1 LIARFGNQFKA
12 ISLEDT
18 MSEAL
23 NQIANQVSN
32 NPLDNIRGILI
43 ILVLL
48 AIALKLAP
56 KGVSVAGHDAGQLFL
71 LAALPL
77 FFIDFG
83 TSAEYA
89 AGELHHILAEA
100 NLQVYAP
107 YAVVVIALLN
117 IAFGGL
123 YIYALGVFRD
133 GGGADTASMR
143 YLGPMAAIM
152 VAFLL
157 LEDYTLT
164 VVVSSLSGADQLLS
178 TINQLHA
185 APAIHIVLGVG
196 IAWLTCWLTLRGR
209 KDASRVTFVILFMY
223 AALMLITFV
232 VLAVQTARGESS
244 MPNVAGGVKPIVPI
258 PTPDAHIDIAHV
270 VGVVAN
276 SVLHGLVA
284 LTGLEA
290 VSNGL
295 QFIKDQDASY
305 VKWGKKRF
313 PQWEG
318 FWKFFSGRVGVG
330 RTIQC
335 GFLFWGGITTALNSH
350 FANYFNVIDG
360 TNGQTLVGNL
370 AYVALIPLGGYVMF
384 FFRQVWS
391 SLTLSFANMTAY
403 EDMQSTAYRDGVR
416 GILPVALVYRSPNG
430 NFPRPVLATFG
441 VATLIMILVGGN
453 TSAAIPFY
461 GIGVFAPIAFMGFSV
476 RRHLLHTKP
485 RGYKTAA
492 VGTFII
498 ASLSVFIFMSQIVG
512 KFEEGGWIRL
522 FTFSSLYIAGH
533 LILLSKGGERTNA
546 VAHHLIHDVSRIEG
560 TMAELLTWQ
569 THMMQTYRENLTRR
583 RRNYSNHREIQLPV
597 LPYPPYQIH
606 YDNH

>member
-1 LIARFGNQFKA
+1 MPDIV
-12 ISLEDT
+12 
-18 MSEAL
+18 
-23 NQIANQVSN
+23 NQIGHQLTT

-43 ILVLL
+43 IIVLL

-89 AGELHHILAEA
+89 AGELHKVLAEA
-100 NLQVYAP
+100 NMQIYAP
-107 YAVVVIALLN
+107 YADLAIALLN

-178 TINQLHA
+178 TVNALESA
-185 APAIHIVLGVG
+185 SPVVHIILGVG
-196 IAWLTCWLTLRGR
+196 IAWLTCCLTLRGR

-223 AALMLITFV
+223 ASMMIITFC
-232 VLAVQTARGESS
+232 VLAIQTFQGAKTVPIIE
-244 MPNVAGGVKPIVPI
+244 GGMKAIVPI
-258 PTPDAHIDIAHV
+258 PLPDPHVDIAHV

-305 VKWGKKRF
+305 VKWAKKHL
-313 PQWEG
+313 PQG
-318 FWKFFSGRVGVG
+318 
-330 RTIQC
+330 
-335 GFLFWGGITTALNSH
+335 
-350 FANYFNVIDG
+350 
-360 TNGQTLVGNL
+360 
-370 AYVALIPLGGYVMF
+370 
-384 FFRQVWS
+384 
-391 SLTLSFANMTAY
+391 
-403 EDMQSTAYRDGVR
+403 
-416 GILPVALVYRSPNG
+416 
-430 NFPRPVLATFG
+430 
-441 VATLIMILVGGN
+441 
-453 TSAAIPFY
+453 
-461 GIGVFAPIAFMGFSV
+461 
-476 RRHLLHTKP
+476 
-485 RGYKTAA
+485 
-492 VGTFII
+492 
-498 ASLSVFIFMSQIVG
+498 
-512 KFEEGGWIRL
+512 
-522 FTFSSLYIAGH
+522 
-533 LILLSKGGERTNA
+533 
-546 VAHHLIHDVSRIEG
+546 
-560 TMAELLTWQ
+560 
-569 THMMQTYRENLTRR
+569 
-583 RRNYSNHREIQLPV
+583 
-597 LPYPPYQIH
+597 
-606 YDNH
+606 

>member
-1 LIARFGNQFKA
+1 MLANIQGLAIIA
-12 ISLEDT
+12 L
-18 MSEAL
+18 
-23 NQIANQVSN
+23 
-32 NPLDNIRGILI
+32 ILI
-43 ILVLL
+43 VGYR
-48 AIALKLAP
+48 LAP
-56 KGVSVAGHDAGQLFL
+56 KNVSIAGHDAGQLFL

-89 AGELHHILAEA
+89 AGELHTILAQA
-100 NLQVYAP
+100 RLQEYAP
-107 YAVVVIALLN
+107 IADLAIAALN
-117 IAFGGL
+117 IAFGGM

-178 TINQLHA
+178 TINQLEA
-185 APAIHIVLGVG
+185 APIFHIVLGVG

-209 KDASRVTFVILFMY
+209 KDASRVTFVILFTY
-223 AALMLITFV
+223 VALMTLTFV
-232 VLAVQTARGESS
+232 VLWIQS
-244 MPNVAGGVKPIVPI
+244 NQGVKTLPGQDGQMLAIVPLPRPDADISI
-258 PTPDAHIDIAHV
+258 PTVIGHI
-270 VGVVAN
+270 AN

-295 QFIKDQDASY
+295 QFIKDEDASY
-305 VKWGKKRF
+305 VKLGKRRL
-313 PQWEG
+313 PQYEG
-318 FWKFFSGRVGVG
+318 LWKFLSGRVGVG
-330 RTIQC
+330 RTIQF
-335 GFLFWGGITTALNSH
+335 GFLFWGGITTTLNSH
-350 FANYFNVIDG
+350 FSNYFNVIDG
-360 TNGQTLVGNL
+360 TFGRTLVGNL
-370 AYVALIPLGGYVMF
+370 AFIALIPIGGQVLYI
-384 FFRQVWS
+384 FRQIWS

-416 GILPVALVYRSPNG
+416 GILPVGLVYRSPNG
-430 NFPRPVLATFG
+430 NFPRPVLGTFVIAT
-441 VATLIMILVGGN
+441 VIMILVGGH
-453 TSAAIPFY
+453 TAAAIPFY
-461 GIGVFAPIAFMGFSV
+461 GIGVFAPIAFMGYSV

-485 RGYKTAA
+485 AGYRAGA
-492 VGTFII
+492 VATFVI

-522 FTFSSLYIAGH
+522 VTFSSLYITGH
-533 LILLSKGGERTNA
+533 VILLNKIGERSDKM
-546 VAHHLIHDVSRIEG
+546 AHHLIHDISRIEG

-569 THMMQTYRENLTRR
+569 THMMQTYRHNLKERLAHWFGRSTAPI
-583 RRNYSNHREIQLPV
+583 EL

>member
-1 LIARFGNQFKA
+1 ML
-12 ISLEDT
+12 
-18 MSEAL
+18 
-23 NQIANQVSN
+23 ANIQGV
-32 NPLDNIRGILI
+32 LI
-43 ILVLL
+43 ILVILG
-48 AIALKLAP
+48 IAFRLSP

-89 AGELHHILAEA
+89 AGELHKILAEQ
-100 NLQVYAP
+100 NLQIYAP
-107 YAVVVIALLN
+107 YADLAIALIN

-143 YLGPMAAIM
+143 YLRPALAIM

-178 TINQLHA
+178 TINALDA
-185 APAIHIVLGVG
+185 APFIHIGLGIG

-209 KDASRVTFVILFMY
+209 KDAARVTFVILFTY
-223 AALMLITFV
+223 VTLMVITFV
-232 VLAVQTARGESS
+232 ALHVQTLQ
-244 MPNVAGGVKPIVPI
+244 GVPAAPL
-258 PTPDAHIDIAHV
+258 PQPPSGLSLTDV
-270 VGVVAN
+270 VGHVAN
-276 SVLHGLVA
+276 SVMHGLVA

-295 QFIKDQDASY
+295 QFIKNEDASY
-305 VKWGKKRF
+305 VKWGKQHL
-313 PQWEG
+313 PQVQGLWN
-318 FWKFFSGRVGVG
+318 FLSGRVGVG
-330 RTIQC
+330 RTIQF
-335 GFLFWGGITTALNSH
+335 GFLFWGGLTTALNSH
-350 FANYFNVIDG
+350 FSNYFNVLDG
-360 TNGQTLVGNL
+360 TNGRTMVGNL
-370 AYVALIPLGGYVMF
+370 AYIALIPLGGYALY

-391 SLTLSFANMTAY
+391 ALTLSFANMTAY

-416 GILPVALVYRSPNG
+416 GILPVRLVYRSPNG
-430 NFPRPVLATFG
+430 NFPRPVLMTFIIATI
-441 VATLIMILVGGN
+441 IMILVGGN

-461 GIGVFAPIAFMGFSV
+461 GIGVFAPIAFMGFAV
-476 RRHLLHTKP
+476 RQHILHTRPK
-485 RGYKTAA
+485 GYRIAA
-492 VGTFII
+492 PIVLAT

-512 KFEEGGWIRL
+512 KFEEGGWIRVI
-522 FTFSSLYIAGH
+522 TFSTLYITGH
-533 LILLSKGGERTNA
+533 LILLSKIGERSDK

-560 TMAELLTWQ
+560 TMAELLMWQ
-569 THMMQTYRENLTRR
+569 THMMQTYRHNLLARI
-583 RRNYSNHREIQLPV
+583 HRLRHRTTADDS
-597 LPYPPYQIH
+597 LMAYPPYQIH

>member
-1 LIARFGNQFKA
+1 MLANLQGIA
-12 ISLEDT
+12 
-18 MSEAL
+18 
-23 NQIANQVSN
+23 
-32 NPLDNIRGILI
+32 I
-43 ILVLL
+43 ILLLLGL
-48 AIALKLAP
+48 AIKLAP
-56 KGVSVAGHDAGQLFL
+56 KGVPIAGHDAGQLFL

-100 NLQVYAP
+100 KLQQYAP
-107 YAVVVIALLN
+107 IADLAIALLN
-117 IAFGGL
+117 IAFGSL

-143 YLGPMAAIM
+143 YLGPMVAIM

-178 TINQLHA
+178 TVDQVGA
-185 APAIHIVLGVG
+185 APLFHIMLGVG

-209 KDASRVTFVILFMY
+209 RDASRITFIILFTY
-223 AALMLITFV
+223 VALMVITFV
-232 VLAVQTARGESS
+232 ALWLQTLQ
-244 MPNVAGGVKPIVPI
+244 GVPSVPL
-258 PTPDAHIDIAHV
+258 PTPDKPLPPAEI
-270 VGVVAN
+270 GSVVAN

-295 QFIKDQDASY
+295 QFIKNEDAAY
-305 VKWGKKRF
+305 VRWGKQHL
-313 PQWEG
+313 PQLTGLWT
-318 FWKFFSGRVGVG
+318 FMSGRVGAG
-330 RTIQC
+330 RTIQF
-335 GFLFWGGITTALNSH
+335 GFLFWGGLTTALNSH
-350 FANYFNVIDG
+350 FSNYFNVIDSTHG
-360 TNGQTLVGNL
+360 RTLVGNL
-370 AYVALIPLGGYVMF
+370 AYIALVPLGGFVLY

-416 GILPVALVYRSPNG
+416 GILPIYLVYRSPNG

-441 VATLIMILVGGN
+441 LATLIMVLVSGN

-461 GIGVFAPIAFMGFSV
+461 GIGVFAPIAFMGFAV
-476 RRHLLHTKP
+476 RKHLLITKP
-485 RGYKTAA
+485 KGYKVASTL
-492 VGTFII
+492 TFLT
-498 ASLSVFIFMSQIVG
+498 ASLSVIIFMSQIVG

-522 FTFSSLYIAGH
+522 ISFSSLYITGH
-533 LILLSKGGERTNA
+533 LILLSDGGKRTDELA
-546 VAHHLIHDVSRIEG
+546 RHLIHDVSRIEG

-569 THMMQTYRENLTRR
+569 THMMQTYRHNLLQRIRR
-583 RRNYSNHREIQLPV
+583 WRTHKPIKVDLWR
-597 LPYPPYQIH
+597 YPPYQIH
-606 YDNH
+606 YDQH

>member
-1 LIARFGNQFKA
+1 MPDIF
-12 ISLEDT
+12 
-18 MSEAL
+18 
-23 NQIANQVSN
+23 NQILHQITT
-32 NPLDNIRGILI
+32 NPGDNIRGIII

-48 AIALKLAP
+48 AIAFKLAP
-56 KGVSVAGHDAGQLFL
+56 RGVSIAGHDAGQLFL

-77 FFIDFG
+77 FFIDFA

-89 AGELHHILAEA
+89 AGELHSVLAEA
-100 NLQVYAP
+100 HLQSYAP
-107 YAVVVIALLN
+107 IADITIAILN

-133 GGGADTASMR
+133 GGGASTASLR

-178 TINQLHA
+178 TINQLDA
-185 APAIHIVLGVG
+185 APVWHILLGVG

-209 KDASRVTFVILFMY
+209 KGASFVTFIILFMY
-223 AALMLITFV
+223 AGLMLITFIA
-232 VLAVQTARGESS
+232 LAVQTSQGVNTV
-244 MPNVAGGVKPIVPI
+244 PNEAGQFVKI
-258 PTPDAHIDIAHV
+258 TPLAAPDPNLDVAHI
-270 VGVVAN
+270 VGIVAN

-295 QFIKDQDASY
+295 QFIKDDDANY
-305 VKWGKKRF
+305 VKWAKKHLPKWQGLWQF
-313 PQWEG
+313 L
-318 FWKFFSGRVGVG
+318 SGRVGVG
-330 RTIQC
+330 RTIQF
-335 GFLFWGGITTALNSH
+335 GFLFWGGLTTTLNSY
-350 FANYFNVIDG
+350 FSNYFNVIDKS
-360 TNGQTLVGNL
+360 NGKTLVGNL
-370 AYVALIPLGGYVMF
+370 AYIALIPLGGFVLY

-403 EDMQSTAYRDGVR
+403 EDIQSTAYRDGVR
-416 GILPVALVYRSPNG
+416 GILPVALVYRAPNG
-430 NFPRPVLATFG
+430 NFPRPVLLTFG
-441 VATLIMILVGGN
+441 VATVIMVLVGGN

-476 RRHLLHTKP
+476 RQHLLHTKP
-485 RGYKTAA
+485 RGYKIAA
-492 VGTFII
+492 GATFLI

-522 FTFSSLYIAGH
+522 VTFSSLYIAGH
-533 LILLSKGGERTNA
+533 LILLSKAGERTNA
-546 VAHHLIHDVSRIEG
+546 MAHHLIHDVSRIEG

-569 THMMQTYRENLTRR
+569 TNMMQTYRENLMRR
-583 RRNYSNHREIQLPV
+583 RRNLQNHEEVVLPI

-606 YDNH
+606 YDQH